1 MWKPNPE
8 IYFHVVN
15 LFPQASCR
23 YSLIFAGLIAVTGIT
38 LFLCLT
44 HKTNKTNKTNRLKN
58 GIRFTSAV
66 IGLAAFTYLIAGI
79 QTLMTAS
86 SHGMYQNNLSWK
98 TITESIQTTPKEDK
112 LPNNLTGCIILYYRF
127 GCSDCEAVY
136 TAMSEFFDGYD
147 DVYWIS
153 TRSKQGKTLLE
164 TYPVSHV
171 PTGVYI
177 TDSGTGIYRTM
188 YFDSTEKVLFHET
201 HAEELLQL
209 YENSH

>member
-44 HKTNKTNKTNRLKN
+44 HKTNKTDKTNRLKN

-66 IGLAAFTYLIAGI
+66 IGVAAFAYLIAGI
-79 QTLMTAS
+79 QTIMTAS

-112 LPNNLTGCIILYYRF
+112 LPENLTGCIILYYRF

-136 TAMSEFFDGYD
+136 PAMSEFFDEYD

-188 YFDSTEKVLFHET
+188 YFDSTEEVLFHET

>member
-8 IYFHVVN
+8 IYFPIVN

-23 YSLIFAGLIAVTGIT
+23 YSIIFAGLIAITGIT

-44 HKTNKTNKTNRLKN
+44 HKADKTDKTNRLKN

-66 IGLAAFTYLIAGI
+66 IGLAAFAYLIAGI

-112 LPNNLTGCIILYYRF
+112 LPKNLTGCIILYYRF

-136 TAMSEFFDGYD
+136 PAMSEFFDGYD

-164 TYPVSHV
+164 TYPVAHV

-188 YFDSTEKVLFHET
+188 YFDSTKEVLFHET